1 MQVAP
6 PTPNEAERLQRLRR
20 FGVLDTLPQEAF
32 DHITALASAICDTPI
47 ALISLVDQDRQWF
60 KSRVGLDATQTS
72 REVAFCAHAI
82 HEPEAVMVV
91 EDATKD
97 PRFQDNPLVTGQP
110 DIRFYA
116 GAPIVTGEGHALGTV
131 CVIDP
136 RSRSLSPAQQTA
148 LRSLARLVLT
158 LMTHEEEQRALM
170 AERERAAARASEIQ
184 TALTAAGLD
193 LLSFVDTHYV
203 YRYVNRCY
211 TDYWARP
218 EADIVGHPIAHVMG
232 QSVFSTLVKP
242 RFDRALAG
250 EEVTYEATID
260 FPGKGQR
267 PVEVSYLPVVASDGT
282 VQGVVVR
289 SHDIYALRQREARLQ
304 TTVDELEHKTL
315 EQQRFI
321 HIVSHDLREPIN
333 TICNFA
339 SLLAEDEQLQASPT
353 APRYLDYVVSGGQR
367 IKVLLED
374 LINFLQ
380 LDQHAVAMTEV
391 DLSRVV
397 HDVRDDLQSAMAQTG
412 ASLHIGPLHAVQG
425 DASLLRILL
434 QNLLA
439 NAIKFCPRDRAP
451 VVTIDAMRASDG
463 STRLRVTDNGIGI
476 APAQTERIFEIFTR
490 LHNKREFAGSGLGL
504 SICRRIAD
512 LHGGRINVRSQP
524 GEGSCFE
531 LELPATTTTTDQQGS
546 HTA

>member
-1 MQVAP
+1 MQAAP
-6 PTPNEAERLQRLRR
+6 PTPNETARLERLRR

-82 HEPEAVMVV
+82 HEPGQVMVV
-91 EDATKD
+91 EDATQD
-97 PRFQDNPLVTGQP
+97 PRFHDNPLVTGQP

-116 GAPIVTGEGHALGTV
+116 GAPIVTDEGYALGTV
-131 CVIDP
+131 CVIDQ
-136 RSRSLSPAQQTA
+136 RSRGLSAAQQLA

-158 LMTHEEEQRALM
+158 LMAHEEQQRALM
-170 AERERAAARASEIQ
+170 AERERAAARESEIQ

-193 LLSFVDTHYV
+193 LLSFIDTNYV

-211 TDYWARP
+211 SDYWAKAESDVVGLRI
-218 EADIVGHPIAHVMG
+218 ADVMG
-232 QSVFSTLVKP
+232 DAVFETLVKP
-242 RFDRALAG
+242 HFDRALAG
-250 EEVTYEATID
+250 EEVAYETTID
-260 FPGKGQR
+260 FPGKGTR
-267 PVEVSYLPVVASDGT
+267 AVEVSFLPVHASDGSI
-282 VQGVVVR
+282 QGVVVR
-289 SHDIYALRQREARLQ
+289 SHDIHALRQREARLQ
-304 TTVDELEHKTL
+304 TMVDELEHQAL

-339 SLLAEDEQLQASPT
+339 GLLTEDEQLQASPT

-374 LINFLQ
+374 LVNFLQ
-380 LDQHAVAMTEV
+380 LDQHAVVMGEV
-391 DLSRVV
+391 DLNRIAR
-397 HDVRDDLQSAMAQTG
+397 DVRDDLQSAIVQTG
-412 ASLHIGPLHAVQG
+412 AALDIRPLPTVQG

-434 QNLLA
+434 QNLVA
-439 NAIKFCPRDRAP
+439 NAVKFCPRERAP
-451 VVTIDAMRASDG
+451 VVTIDATPTDDG
-463 STRLRVTDNGIGI
+463 GTRLRVTDNGIGI
-476 APAQTERIFEIFTR
+476 PPEHTERIFDIFTR
-490 LHNKREFAGSGLGL
+490 LHNKREFPGSGLGL

-512 LHGGRINVRSQP
+512 LHGGRIHVRSQP
-524 GEGSCFE
+524 GEGSRFE
-531 LELPATTTTTDQQGS
+531 LELPAPTHAHPQRSAT
-546 HTA
+546 

>member
-6 PTPNEAERLQRLRR
+6 PTPNEAERLERLRR

-82 HEPEAVMVV
+82 HEPGQVMVV

-136 RSRSLSPAQQTA
+136 RSRSLSDAQQMA

-203 YRYVNRCY
+203 YRYVNRCF

-218 EADIVGHPIAHVMG
+218 EADIVGHTIAHVMG
-232 QSVFSTLVKP
+232 QTVFSTLVKP
-242 RFDRALAG
+242 CFDRTLAG
-250 EEVTYEATID
+250 EEVALEATID
-260 FPGKGQR
+260 FPGKGLR
-267 PVEVSYLPVVASDGT
+267 PVEVSYLPVVAGDGT

-289 SHDIYALRQREARLQ
+289 SHDIHALRQREARLQ
-304 TTVDELEHKTL
+304 TMVDELEHKTL

-339 SLLAEDEQLQASPT
+339 GLLTEDAHLQASPT

-367 IKVLLED
+367 TKVLLED
-374 LINFLQ
+374 LISFLQ
-380 LDQHAVAMTEV
+380 LEQHAVALDEV
-391 DLSRVV
+391 NLNRIA
-397 HDVRDDLQSAMAQTG
+397 HDVRDDLQSALIQAG
-412 ASLHIGPLHAVQG
+412 ASLHIHPLPTVQG

-434 QNLLA
+434 QNLLT
-439 NAIKFCPRDRAP
+439 NAIKFCPRDRKP
-451 VVTIDAMRASDG
+451 TVNIDARQAEDG
-463 STRLRVTDNGIGI
+463 RTHLRVTDNGIGI
-476 APAQTERIFEIFTR
+476 PPGQTERIFDIFTR
-490 LHNKREFAGSGLGL
+490 LHNKRDFPGSGLGL

-512 LHGGRINVRSQP
+512 LHAGRIHVRSQP
-524 GEGSCFE
+524 GQGSCFE
-531 LELPATTTTTDQQGS
+531 LELPGTLQRPRGN
-546 HTA
+546 TAP